1 MAPGEANF
9 EGTMVGQESTPTP
22 ELKAS
27 SAEDAAGSSLER
39 TAHSQFYTGIR
50 NGLWERKHSDRMG
63 QAVWL
68 FGWLIGRQNGQNGGA
83 GIVLRGRA
91 ISWDRLAELAGWPVR
106 TLKRWAYTL
115 QKQRYIKIESQPG
128 REGVVFQICNAKK
141 FSRPASAIPQ
151 AQQSGAKYGTTGA
164 EEDQMWPESGAR
176 CGTTLNKGKKAREES
191 KRGDPRFQL
200 FLDCAFQAYKDKLHD
215 GPSWTGEDFRALK
228 ELLQANHEITLQ
240 HFQGVFHNYL
250 SSTKSFYR
258 EKGWRLKYACTDFD
272 GLRGGPIHDR
282 GESNGNTR
290 KEQSR
295 SRGDLSRFKDLG
307 QPAGGGVA
315 GNPR

>member
-1 MAPGEANF
+1 
-9 EGTMVGQESTPTP
+9 MVDPHFTPTP
-22 ELKAS
+22 EPKAS

-68 FGWLIGRQNGQNGGA
+68 FGWLIGRQNGQNGEA
-83 GIVLRGRA
+83 GIVLRGKA
-91 ISWDRLAELAGWPVR
+91 ISWDRLAELTGWPVR
-106 TLKRWAYTL
+106 TLKRWAYDL
-115 QKQRYIKIESQPG
+115 QEEGYIKIESQHG

-141 FSRPASAIPQ
+141 FSKPASATPQ
-151 AQQSGAKYGTTGA
+151 AQQSGAKCGTA
-164 EEDQMWPESGAR
+164 EMEKGQMWPESSAK
-176 CGTTLNKGKKAREES
+176 CGTTLNKGKKAKEES
-191 KRGDPRFQL
+191 QRGDPRFQP
-200 FLDCAFQAYKDKLHD
+200 FLDCAFQAYKDKFHD

-250 SSTKSFYR
+250 GSTKSFYR

-272 GLRGGPIHDR
+272 GLRAGPIHDR
-282 GESNGNTR
+282 SGGSNGNHHTSSPR
-290 KEQSR
+290 TGGNS
-295 SRGDLSRFKDLG
+295 SRFQSVGRKAAAVDG
-307 QPAGGGVA
+307 SPG
-315 GNPR
+315 